1 MAEKNKNRDAAKH
14 APPAP
19 KMRDQSE
26 TEGRIGEGKHAGVRN
41 VVAGGTQRSEAS
53 DRARGNGMRD
63 PDVRVG
69 AKGVMQQDIGESIC
83 LQDGN
88 DCR

>member
-1 MAEKNKNRDAAKH
+1 MAEKNKSRDAAKH

-41 VVAGGTQRSEAS
+41 VVAGGT
-53 DRARGNGMRD
+53 
-63 PDVRVG
+63 
-69 AKGVMQQDIGESIC
+69 
-83 LQDGN
+83 
-88 DCR
+88 

>member
-1 MAEKNKNRDAAKH
+1 MAEKNKSRDAAKH

-41 VVAGGTQRSEAS
+41 IVAGGTQRSAAS
-53 DRARGNGMRD
+53 DRARGSGGRGD
-63 PDVRVG
+63 
-69 AKGVMQQDIGESIC
+69 QGEQAGEPGEKRHRT
-83 LQDGN
+83 LP
-88 DCR
+88 

>member
-1 MAEKNKNRDAAKH
+1 MAEKNKSRDAAKH

-19 KMRDQSE
+19 K
-26 TEGRIGEGKHAGVRN
+26 
-41 VVAGGTQRSEAS
+41 
-53 DRARGNGMRD
+53 MRD